1 MPVHPCLSIVPLC
14 LLAASMGYK
23 PVAVTAGSNVN
34 SSSEKK
40 AVGGTGP
47 GVMLEKSGL
56 LSTLSSIPKDGL
68 IGNGGRDRPAAPERS
83 RVSIASSDSDSE
95 GNPRATP
102 VHKHED
108 APVHPANTTA
118 RVAGGATR
126 DSPIEEEVMDE
137 YEDDWDEE
145 DIAPSPKPEAPVS
158 ASVPPTAT
166 TGRSPAATSSKPLA
180 APSGPGTLLGGSAIA
195 DLMSAAEA
203 NVLAVA
209 GARGG
214 GGERSVHSA
223 APTAAAAARGLD
235 FGTSKPSSQQA
246 PGAVD
251 GEAKIPSRKI
261 VSGEA
266 DVLRGDAPEEIAP
279 AIREALQDQSYA
291 TDSETEELEKKR
303 FFEKVEQHG
312 KPDYAALSARSAT
325 TSPSQPSAAT
335 APRPASSGSPVHASM
350 LKGVESKG
358 EGADDALGR
367 VAASAG
373 SGILAGIG
381 AEDSSLIKASGA
393 WSDSVTDSPA
403 KRAVRDSTMASA
415 DVAALLAGNLS
426 CCPNPHCTHART
438 HSAHNTLTRTCV
450 CACMP
455 LTNHIASGICTLA
468 QRAQRCDDHRRP
480 EHSSQILTYGGRCRS

>member
-1 MPVHPCLSIVPLC
+1 
-14 LLAASMGYK
+14 MGYK
-23 PVAVTAGSNVN
+23 PVAVPASSNVA
-34 SSSEKK
+34 SSFEKK
-40 AVGGTGP
+40 AVGGTGL

-68 IGNGGRDRPAAPERS
+68 IGKGGRDRPAAPERS

-118 RVAGGATR
+118 RVAGATR

-195 DLMSAAEA
+195 DLMLAAEA
-203 NVLAVA
+203 NELAVA
-209 GARGG
+209 GAKGG
-214 GGERSVHSA
+214 GGERSAFSA

-235 FGTSKPSSQQA
+235 FGTSKPSSLQT
-246 PGAVD
+246 PGTVE

-266 DVLRGDAPEEIAP
+266 DVLREDAPEEIAP

-325 TSPSQPSAAT
+325 TSPLQPSAAA

-350 LKGVESKG
+350 IKGVEIKG
-358 EGADDALGR
+358 EGADDGLGR

-403 KRAVRDSTMASA
+403 KRAVSESTMASA

-426 CCPNPHCTHART
+426 CCPNPHCARART
-438 HSAHNTLTRTCV
+438 RSAHNTLTRTCV
-450 CACMP
+450 RACMP

-468 QRAQRCDDHRRP
+468 QRAQRCADHRRP
-480 EHSSQILTYGGRCRS
+480 EHSSQILTYSARCRS